1 MYPDDRP
8 YRIVLVLGGGNALG
22 AYQAGLYEALQQRGM
37 EPDWIVGAS
46 IGAINGAI
54 IAGNLPGERI
64 EKLAR
69 FWRPA
74 AAANSPGMFGSIIES
89 WRRTMEVTST
99 LLLGRGGMF
108 GPMGS
113 AAWIGPGDPAARSPA
128 LYGTDQLGATLRD
141 LVDFARIAEGA
152 PRFTA
157 TAVDVE
163 TGDDAVFDSRNAG
176 ITAEH
181 VRASGALLTAFP
193 TVEVDGRRYADA
205 GLSANLPLDPV
216 LAAEHDRP
224 VLCIAADLLPLAGRE
239 PAGIG
244 ETVGRMQDLMFAAQ
258 SRRNIDRW
266 KAEYAARRDPPSVT
280 LLRLAYSD
288 QEPEVAG
295 KAMDFSPL
303 SARHRWDAGRRDMS
317 RLIDAID
324 RGAVPTGTPGLTV
337 IDGTGDLPAQ
347 AADLEVQPAS

>member
-1 MYPDDRP
+1 MNPDYRP

-46 IGAINGAI
+46 IGAVNGVI

-74 AAANSPGMFGSIIES
+74 AAAPAGRPDMFGSTLES

-99 LLLGRGGMF
+99 LLLGRGGIF
-108 GPMGS
+108 GPIGS
-113 AAWIGPGDPAARSPA
+113 ATWAGTGDPAARSPA
-128 LYGTDQLGATLRD
+128 LYGTDQLGATLRE
-141 LVDFARIAEGA
+141 LVDFEQLAKGA
-152 PRFTA
+152 PRFTT
-157 TAVDVE
+157 TAVDIE
-163 TGDDAVFDSRNAG
+163 SGNDAVFDSRDTR
-176 ITAEH
+176 ITPEH
-181 VRASGALLTAFP
+181 IRASGALLTAFP
-193 TVEVDGRRYADA
+193 AVEVDGRRYADA

-224 VLCIAADLLPLAGRE
+224 VLCIAADLLPLAGRA
-239 PAGIG
+239 PGGVG
-244 ETVGRMQDLMFAAQ
+244 EAIGRMQDLMFAAQ

-266 KAEYAARRDPPSVT
+266 KAEFATRSNPPSVT

-295 KAMDFSPL
+295 KAMDFSPR
-303 SARHRWDAGRRDMS
+303 SVRHRWDAGRRDMS
-317 RLIDAID
+317 RLIDAIEN
-324 RGAVPTGTPGLTV
+324 GAVPREIPGLTV
-337 IDGTGDLPAQ
+337 IDGTGDLS
-347 AADLEVQPAS
+347 AAATDLEA